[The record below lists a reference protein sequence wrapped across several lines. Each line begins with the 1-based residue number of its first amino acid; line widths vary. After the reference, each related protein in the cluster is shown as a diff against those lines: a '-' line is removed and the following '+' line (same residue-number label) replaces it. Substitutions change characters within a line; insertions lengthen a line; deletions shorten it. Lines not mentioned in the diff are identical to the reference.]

1 MFLCVV
7 APSFFHVLRFL
18 SVSFVCERKGAFR
31 FGLSVAVSF
40 IFQRFRFLKE
50 RLFAHVLRF
59 RPVSSF
65 RERMGVFSRPAPPS
79 FAHVLRKIDF
89 RPDVCEK
96 RYRTRAILPVAP
108 VDRKYVRMSGF
119 DRIAKVSKIKNIK
132 WYTVVPNTFGKAM
145 TCRFIPANP
154 PQPLHPP
161 QPPIASLLRGR
172 NC

>member
-65 RERMGVFSRPAPPS
+65 RERMGVCSSVLWPPLS
-79 FAHVLRKIDF
+79 FTSCGKLTF
-89 RPDVCEK
+89 
-96 RYRTRAILPVAP
+96 
-108 VDRKYVRMSGF
+108 VRMC
-119 DRIAKVSKIKNIK
+119 AKSDIE
-132 WYTVVPNTFGKAM
+132 
-145 TCRFIPANP
+145 
-154 PQPLHPP
+154 
-161 QPPIASLLRGR
+161 
-172 NC
+172 

>member
-96 RYRTRAILPVAP
+96 RYRMRAILPVERQSIANTC
-108 VDRKYVRMSGF
+108 VCLDLTESQKYLRL
-119 DRIAKVSKIKNIK
+119 KISNGTRLYQI
-132 WYTVVPNTFGKAM
+132 
-145 TCRFIPANP
+145 CSER
-154 PQPLHPP
+154 Q
-161 QPPIASLLRGR
+161 
-172 NC
+172 

>member
-65 RERMGVFSRPAPPS
+65 RERMGVFSRPAPPLS
-79 FAHVLRKIDF
+79 LTSCGKLTF
-89 RPDVCEK
+89 
-96 RYRTRAILPVAP
+96 
-108 VDRKYVRMSGF
+108 VRMC
-119 DRIAKVSKIKNIK
+119 AKSDIE
-132 WYTVVPNTFGKAM
+132 
-145 TCRFIPANP
+145 
-154 PQPLHPP
+154 
-161 QPPIASLLRGR
+161 
-172 NC
+172 

>member
-18 SVSFVCERKGAFR
+18 SVSFVCEQKGAFR
-31 FGLSVAVSF
+31 FVFSFSVGVLRDLLPFSTG
-40 IFQRFRFLKE
+40 RFS
-50 RLFAHVLRF
+50 AHVLRF

-96 RYRTRAILPVAP
+96 RYRMRAILPAE
-108 VDRKYVRMSGF
+108 RQS
-119 DRIAKVSKIKNIK
+119 IANE
-132 WYTVVPNTFGKAM
+132 
-145 TCRFIPANP
+145 
-154 PQPLHPP
+154 
-161 QPPIASLLRGR
+161 R
-172 NC
+172 N

>member
-96 RYRTRAILPVAP
+96 RYRMRAILPVE
-108 VDRKYVRMSGF
+108 RQS
-119 DRIAKVSKIKNIK
+119 IANE
-132 WYTVVPNTFGKAM
+132 
-145 TCRFIPANP
+145 
-154 PQPLHPP
+154 
-161 QPPIASLLRGR
+161 R
-172 NC
+172 N